1 MNYYDLANRYEKI
14 KKDMNRHSS
23 IEIKD
28 NSFIRIENC
37 RSVESIDENKIEL
50 LLFKSKLTII
60 GLELEMNNY
69 NFSGVYI
76 TGKIHSIEFEEVN
89 EKKC

>member
-1 MNYYDLANRYEKI
+1 MNYYDLANRYEKL

>member
-1 MNYYDLANRYEKI
+1 MNYYDLANKYEKL

-37 RSVESIDENKIEL
+37 RSVESIDENRIEL
-50 LLFKSKLTII
+50 LLSKSKLIII
-60 GLELEMNNY
+60 GLDLEMNNFNY
-69 NFSGVYI
+69 SGVYI
-76 TGKIHSIEFEEVN
+76 TGRIHSIEFGEMN